1 MRRVGLTGGI
11 GAGKST
17 VARLFAAHGAVV
29 VDADA
34 LAREVVAPGTPGL
47 AEIVDTFGSG
57 VLRPDGALD
66 RAGLGRI
73 VFADEAALRK
83 LEAIT
88 HPKISAES
96 ARLIEAAERD
106 GAPVLIHD
114 IPLLVENGLPQTFDD
129 VVVVEAPD
137 DIRIARLEHRGL
149 SRAEAVERMKAQ
161 ATNEQRRA
169 AATYLI
175 DNAGSLR
182 ELRQRV
188 DAVWEALTASAS

>member
-1 MRRVGLTGGI
+1 VRRVGLTGGI

-17 VARLFAAHGAVV
+17 AARLFSRYGAVV

-47 AEIVDTFGSG
+47 AEIVEAFGEG
-57 VLRPDGALD
+57 VLNPDGTLD
-66 RAGLGRI
+66 RPGLGKI
-73 VFADEAALRK
+73 VFSDQVALRR

-88 HPKISAES
+88 HPRISAES
-96 ARLIEAAERD
+96 ARLVALAEES

-114 IPLLVENGLPQTFDD
+114 IPLLVENGLPDTFDD

-137 DIRIARLEHRGL
+137 DVRLSRLEGRGL
-149 SRAEAVERMKAQ
+149 PREQALERMKAQ

-169 AATYLI
+169 AASYVI
-175 DNAGSLR
+175 DNGTTRERLR
-182 ELRQRV
+182 EQV
-188 DAVWEALTASAS
+188 DQVWAALTT